1 MKHTAPEMEAL
12 RAQLRELRQNCQEL
26 ESRLCD
32 LEDEDDPWGV
42 WPYCWVTTGWQTA
55 RKRFHSFQF
64 GKLTRRAGRG
74 HADEM
79 DVSEAR
85 LLRMM

>member
-12 RAQLRELRQNCQEL
+12 RAQLRELRQNCEEL

-42 WPYCWVTTGWQTA
+42 WPYCWVNDGWKA
-55 RKRFHSFQF
+55 VASRFHSLQF
-64 GKLTRRAGRG
+64 GKLRPRLRRRGRG
-74 HADEM
+74 EL

-85 LLRMM
+85 LCA